1 MNIGLNILENVRIS
15 IGDSTNNIINKL
27 KNSGI
32 NYEIISN
39 KFNTI
44 DNYVIYID
52 KYGLEINSEN
62 DNIIMIKIVNSNLN
76 RLITVDS
83 NNPIEMLNK
92 IKNKIKELF
101 DIQDERLINIYRFN
115 SISSSS
121 VVTIPYNE
129 NSNVTLNLVRGY
141 DDAIYIEKIK
151 VVKK

>member
-32 NYEIISN
+32 NYKIISN